1 VHLLT
6 KAWLDCGSAHF
17 PRVFSIRSD
26 PVMDALLFL
35 HWEPIAVKLI
45 DEDGKSLTC
54 EEREKGPRIPTSSSD
69 RHGRADK

>member
-1 VHLLT
+1 
-6 KAWLDCGSAHF
+6 
-17 PRVFSIRSD
+17 
-26 PVMDALLFL
+26 MDALLFL